1 MSPRSSKLL
10 GFIAPALLLAVAA
23 YWYWS
28 PLLALGQM
36 KAAAKASDATAF
48 NAYVDYPRLRES
60 LKSGVMGQMG
70 LPQPAAGDRQVGGL
84 LGNVLVSGLID
95 ALVRPEMVMRMM
107 KEGAVR
113 AEREPEPSAEPEQDK
128 KTDWVTQREGMNT
141 LIAYVGDAAD
151 PVEKRLGLVMER
163 SGFASWRLVG
173 MRMPPRAR

>member
-1 MSPRSSKLL
+1 MSQRSSKVI

-48 NAYVDYPRLRES
+48 NRYVDYPRLRES
-60 LKSGVMGQMG
+60 LKSGVMDQMG
-70 LPQPAAGDRQVGGL
+70 LPQPAAGDGPLGGL
-84 LGNVLVSGLID
+84 LGQVMVSGLID
-95 ALVRPEMVMRMM
+95 ALVRPKMVMRMM
-107 KEGAVR
+107 KEGAVKT
-113 AEREPEPSAEPEQDK
+113 EHQPAEPQPDN
-128 KTDWVTQREGMNT
+128 KTDWVTQREGFNT
-141 LIAYVGDAAD
+141 LIAYVGDAPD
-151 PVEKRLGLVMER
+151 PIEKRLGLVIER

>member
-1 MSPRSSKLL
+1 MSPRSSKVI

-48 NAYVDYPRLRES
+48 NVYVDYPRLRES
-60 LKSGVMGQMG
+60 LKSGVMGQVG
-70 LPQPAAGDRQVGGL
+70 LPQPAAGDGPVGGL
-84 LGNVLVSGLID
+84 LGQVLVSGLID
-95 ALVRPEMVMRMM
+95 ALVRPEMVMRML
-107 KEGAVR
+107 KEGAVKT
-113 AEREPEPSAEPEQDK
+113 ERQPAEPEQES

-151 PVEKRLGLVMER
+151 PVDKRLGLVMER

-173 MRMPPRAR
+173 MRMPPRSR